1 MKKEFFNPS
10 LARFVDQTTGKS
22 YRARR
27 SLRFGSACFRTDAGL
42 AETEEEKAADL
53 LLKVKTQAEK
63 EMNLR
68 GATKE
73 NIDKFNEML
82 NSWSKLPVDAI
93 RALADENTGIMKTV
107 QGLASRVEGIET
119 GKVGGKQKALTIRE
133 QILKYQ
139 EENKD
144 IFTEIRSKRKQVP
157 LPEIELNLRVPDV
170 PQTPA
175 VSIGANTAPYLTG
188 YTQEP
193 GLNDIPSNPFVF
205 WNTITKG
212 RTSKPSTVWI
222 NKTNREGAAGFILPG
237 VLKPFISFDVIAVT
251 ASAVKVAAADKVAL
265 ELLEDVDQWESWIKD
280 ELRWQVLYA
289 VNSKLMVNPATAG
302 EPTGIKNLSVAYTAT
317 GVKTKTPGY
326 ADALRAVVAQ
336 IRSGNLVGE
345 ITIFINPQDSA
356 NMDMQKAVTSG
367 VYMLP
372 PFMTNDG
379 KTIAGAK
386 VVEDANIPVGAFQA
400 GILRYYKILIY
411 KDMVISFG
419 WENDDF
425 RRNLLTYLCEM
436 RFVQAFNTAYTGA
449 FVYDTFA
456 NVLTAITLP

>member
-1 MKKEFFNPS
+1 MKREFFNPAM
-10 LARFVDQTTGKS
+10 LRFQDPITGKS
-22 YRARR
+22 YRACR
-27 SLRFGSACFRTDAGL
+27 SLRFGSAAFRTDAGV
-42 AETEEEKAADL
+42 AETEEEKVADL
-53 LLKVKTQAEK
+53 LVKVRETATK

-73 NIDKFNEML
+73 NVDKFNAML
-82 NSWSKLPVDAI
+82 EQWNKLPLEAV
-93 RALADENTGIMKTV
+93 RALSDENTGILKTV
-107 QGLASRVEGIET
+107 QGLATRIEGLET
-119 GKVGGKQKALTIRE
+119 GTTGGRKKQLSIRE
-133 QILKYQ
+133 QIAKYQ
-139 EENKD
+139 EDNKETF
-144 IFTEIRSKRKQVP
+144 IEIRQKKKQIP
-157 LPEIELNLRVPDV
+157 LPEFELNLRVPDV
-170 PQTPA
+170 PQTVG
-175 VSIGANTAPYLTG
+175 VSVGAGTIPYALG

-212 RTSKPSTVWI
+212 RTSVPNVVWI

-237 VLKPFISFDVIAVT
+237 VLKPYISFDIQAFT
-251 ASAVKVAAADKVAL
+251 AAPVKVAAADKVTL
-265 ELLEDVDQWESWIKD
+265 ELLEDIDQWESWVKD

-289 VNSKLMVNPATAG
+289 VNSKLMINPLTPG

-317 GVKTKTPGY
+317 GIKTKTPGY

-336 IRSGNLVGE
+336 IRSGNLSGD

-372 PFMTNDG
+372 PFMTADG

-386 VVEDANIPVGAFQA
+386 VVEDANIPVGEFQA

-436 RFVQAFNTAYTGA
+436 RFVQYFNTQYTGA
-449 FVYDTFA
+449 FVHDTYA